1 MKDKHLLELECRECG
16 SKETIT
22 TKQFNNEHSAY
33 YALDW
38 TCESCQDEY
47 VKENLL

>member
-1 MKDKHLLELECRECG
+1 MSHEFQIELECRECG
-16 SKETIT
+16 SNEIIT
-22 TKQFNNEHSAY
+22 TQQFNEHDAY

>member
-1 MKDKHLLELECRECG
+1 MSDGHTLELECRECG
-16 SKETIT
+16 SNETIT
-22 TKQFNNEHSAY
+22 TKQFNEHGAY